1 MQTQGGC
8 RVDDSW
14 FSVEGKTACLESG
27 EQGKLVRSWGN
38 KGLGTLVFATRGDC
52 EIDPL
57 FLFALG
63 VVLLQ
68 AVEIDQFRGSRAWRD
83 TRIARRG

>member
-14 FSVEGKTACLESG
+14 FTVEGKTRGECLLEVRRPW
-27 EQGKLVRSWGN
+27 KLVRSWGN
-38 KGLGTLVFATRGDC
+38 KGLGTLVFATGGDC
-52 EIDPL
+52 EIDPF

-63 VVLLQ
+63 GVLLQ
-68 AVEIDQFRGSRAWRD
+68 AVEID
-83 TRIARRG
+83 